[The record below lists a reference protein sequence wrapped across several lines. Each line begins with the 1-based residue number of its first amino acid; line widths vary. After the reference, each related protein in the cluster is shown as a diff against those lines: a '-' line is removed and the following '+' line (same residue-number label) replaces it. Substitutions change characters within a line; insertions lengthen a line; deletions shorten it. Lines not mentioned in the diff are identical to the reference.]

1 MFDFLQRREVL
12 DIILSSKVVFSAVF
26 TLALFIVVHSVL
38 MFMRQSGELYTRLA
52 QIDADLN
59 VLHASIPGKLERITQ
74 LRRDLEPLQADFR
87 QIQAYL
93 FAVAAS
99 GKKVDGARG
108 GSCSVRKKRRR
119 TNVFSTRSSDW
130 IGSSSAAGKQTR
142 EGFGHLSR

>member
-87 QIQAYL
+87 QIQAYYSRL
-93 FAVAAS
+93 QHLE
-99 GKKVDGARG
+99 
-108 GSCSVRKKRRR
+108 RKSMEQEVEAEREEEAEKDKRIQHQKLGLDR
-119 TNVFSTRSSDW
+119 F
-130 IGSSSAAGKQTR
+130 I
-142 EGFGHLSR
+142 